1 MKAHGGRQSLDGLV
15 ASGKSETLRSDDI
28 KSRKVFTKLS
38 SGILVVCAFGLG
50 GCATNSNVSTTRNNF
65 QEGEKSAGSV
75 AYWIGDGVT
84 GRPSIKIDLENQRA
98 YFYKGQQIVGVS
110 VVSTGREGY
119 NTPSGEFNVT
129 QKDVDHISSLYG
141 DYVDPNGEVVVQ
153 NVENGK
159 DPKPP
164 GTAFRGAPMPY
175 FLRIQGG
182 TGLHAGYLPG
192 YPASHGCVRLP
203 EGMALK
209 FFEDASVGTPVEIR

>member
-1 MKAHGGRQSLDGLV
+1 MDGLV

-38 SGILVVCAFGLG
+38 SRILVVCAFGLA
-50 GCATNSNVSTTRNNF
+50 GCATNSNVSMIRNNF

-75 AYWIGDGVT
+75 ANWIGDGVT

-110 VVSTGREGY
+110 VVSTGREGC

-141 DYVDPNGEVVVQ
+141 DYVEPNGEVVVQ

-182 TGLHAGYLPG
+182 IGLHAGYLPG

>member
-1 MKAHGGRQSLDGLV
+1 VR
-15 ASGKSETLRSDDI
+15 
-28 KSRKVFTKLS
+28 
-38 SGILVVCAFGLG
+38 
-50 GCATNSNVSTTRNNF
+50 
-65 QEGEKSAGSV
+65 
-75 AYWIGDGVT
+75 DGVT
-84 GRPSIKIDLENQRA
+84 GRPSIKIDLANQRA

-119 NTPSGEFNVT
+119 NTPSGQFNVT

-141 DYVDPNGEVVVQ
+141 DYVDPNGGVVVQ

-209 FFEDASVGTPVEIR
+209 FFEGRFSRHSGRDSLVIAQPASVSGWTSHSPLNAQRETVWGPLRIRSI

>member
-1 MKAHGGRQSLDGLV
+1 LDGLV

-38 SGILVVCAFGLG
+38 SRIVVVCAFGLA
-50 GCATNSNVSTTRNNF
+50 GCATNSNVSTTRDNF

-98 YFYKGQQIVGVS
+98 YFYKGQQVVGVS

-182 TGLHAGYLPG
+182 IGLHAGYLPG